1 MHRYTY
7 IHTAYA
13 TIQTLLRYKTRLQ
26 MKNIQLVRLCA
37 VYCCE
42 DLLVPKRSSHR
53 PQARCTQI
61 DRYTY
66 LFSLHRC
73 TCIHTAYATIQTLF
87 RYKTRSQM
95 KNIQLVRLCAVY
107 CCEDPLV
114 PKGRSHRPQAR
125 CIYIYILSCMY
136 TTSM

>member
-37 VYCCE
+37 VHCYE
-42 DLLVPKRSSHR
+42 DLLLPKGGSHG
-53 PQARCTQI
+53 PQARCTQLDRYI
-61 DRYTY
+61 YLLSMHRYTY
-66 LFSLHRC
+66 
-73 TCIHTAYATIQTLF
+73 IHTAYATIQTLL
-87 RYKTRSQM
+87 RSKTRLQM
-95 KNIQLVRLCAVY
+95 KNIQLVRLRAIH
-107 CCEDPLV
+107 CCENPLV

-125 CIYIYILSCMY
+125 CIHIYILSCIY